1 MTDHQI
7 IMAEEV
13 ITDKHQQGKLLIYG
27 ATGYTSTLIV
37 HEAARRGLDFEIAG
51 RSEDKLAALA
61 AELNVPYH
69 VFPVGDLSGWKKSLE
84 GKTAL
89 INIAG
94 PFSETAEQ
102 AMEACITFKVHY
114 FDITAEV
121 NIYRL
126 AESKDA
132 AAQVAGITLLSG
144 AGLFA
149 TYDPLVVHT
158 AKRVKNPVALR
169 AAFKYSGG
177 FTPGSVAS
185 SANIIGAGTLVRKNG
200 EIIKLNEAPTAA
212 FDLGE
217 GSEDFTLMPLGAV
230 ILSFKST
237 GIRDIEEYF
246 KMAVPA
252 NSSEDGDVKFEEGHP
267 IAKSNTERSK
277 ILVEVT
283 GEDGTVVRSIADTP
297 DGYMPTV
304 TSAIEVVSRALNG
317 SYKVGFQSPAS
328 AYGSELLT
336 SLMDVKITD
345 F

>member
-1 MTDHQI
+1 MNDLKSTP
-7 IMAEEV
+7 
-13 ITDKHQQGKLLIYG
+13 QGKLLIYG
-27 ATGYTSTLIV
+27 ATGYTGTLIV
-37 HEAARRGLDFEIAG
+37 HEAAKRGLNFEIAG

-61 AELNVPYH
+61 TEVNVPYH
-69 VFPVGDLSGWKKSLE
+69 VFPVSDVEGWRKSLE

-89 INIAG
+89 LNIAG

-102 AMEACITFKVHY
+102 AMEASIKFKVHY
-114 FDITAEV
+114 FDITAEID
-121 NIYRL
+121 IYRL

-132 AAQVAGITLLSG
+132 AAKEAGIMLLSG

-158 AKRVKNPVALR
+158 AKRVKNPVAIR

-185 SANIIGAGTLVRKNG
+185 SSNIINAGLLVRKNG
-200 EIIKLNEAPTAA
+200 EIKKINEAPSAT
-212 FDLGE
+212 FNLGD
-217 GSEDFTLMPLGAV
+217 GPEDFSLMPLGAV
-230 ILSFKST
+230 VLSFKST
-237 GIRDIEEYF
+237 GIPDIEEYF
-246 KMAVPA
+246 KMALPSGKADEGVL
-252 NSSEDGDVKFEEGHP
+252 NFEEGHP
-267 IAKSNTERSK
+267 KAASSIERSK

-283 GEDGTVVRSIADTP
+283 GEDGTIARSMADTP

-304 TSAIEVVSRALNG
+304 TSAVEVVSRALNG

-328 AYGSELLT
+328 AYGADLVNSLT
-336 SLMDVKITD
+336 DVNITD

>member
-1 MTDHQI
+1 MD
-7 IMAEEV
+7 
-13 ITDKHQQGKLLIYG
+13 
-27 ATGYTSTLIV
+27 
-37 HEAARRGLDFEIAG
+37 
-51 RSEDKLAALA
+51 
-61 AELNVPYH
+61 
-69 VFPVGDLSGWKKSLE
+69 
-84 GKTAL
+84 
-89 INIAG
+89 
-94 PFSETAEQ
+94 
-102 AMEACITFKVHY
+102 ACIQFGVHY

-132 AAQVAGITLLSG
+132 AAQEAGIMILSG
-144 AGLFA
+144 IGLFA
-149 TYDPLVVHT
+149 TYDPLVVY
-158 AKRVKNPVALR
+158 ASKRVNNPITLR

-200 EIIKLNEAPTAA
+200 VLIKLNEALVSA

-217 GSEDFTLMPLGAV
+217 GPENFTLMPLGAV

-237 GIRDIEEYF
+237 GIPNIEEYF
-246 KMAVPA
+246 KMALFVQ
-252 NSSEDGDVKFEEGHP
+252 SSVDGDMKFDEGHP
-267 IAKSNTERSK
+267 TANLNTERSK

-283 GEDGTVVRSIADTP
+283 GQDGTVAQSMADMP

-336 SLMDVKITD
+336 SLIDVTITD

>member
-1 MTDHQI
+1 MKDLKSTP
-7 IMAEEV
+7 
-13 ITDKHQQGKLLIYG
+13 QGKLLIYG
-27 ATGYTSTLIV
+27 ATGYTGTLIV

-51 RSEDKLAALA
+51 RSEDRLAALS

-69 VFPVGDLSGWKKSLE
+69 VFPVGDLNGWKNSLE

-89 INIAG
+89 LNIAG

-102 AMEACITFKVHY
+102 AMEACIQFKVHY

-126 AESKDA
+126 AESKDV
-132 AAQVAGITLLSG
+132 AAQAAGIMLLSG
-144 AGLFA
+144 AGLFS

-158 AKRVKNPVALR
+158 AKRVQNPVALR
-169 AAFKYSGG
+169 AAFKYSGR

-200 EIIKLNEAPTAA
+200 EIIKLNEAPAAA

-217 GSEDFTLMPLGAV
+217 GSEDFTLMPLGAIV
-230 ILSFKST
+230 LSFKST
-237 GIRDIEEYF
+237 GIPDIEEYF
-246 KMAVPA
+246 KMALPA
-252 NSSEDGDVKFEEGHP
+252 GSSEDGDVKFEEGHP
-267 IAKSNTERSK
+267 TAKSTTERSR

-304 TSAIEVVSRALNG
+304 TSAIEVVSRALKG

-336 SLMDVKITD
+336 SLINVKITD
-345 F
+345 L

>member
-1 MTDHQI
+1 MKDLKSTP
-7 IMAEEV
+7 
-13 ITDKHQQGKLLIYG
+13 QGKLLIYG
-27 ATGYTSTLIV
+27 ATGYTGTLIV

-51 RSEDKLAALA
+51 RSEDRLAALS

-69 VFPVGDLSGWKKSLE
+69 MFPVDDLNGWKNSLE

-89 INIAG
+89 LNIAG

-102 AMEACITFKVHY
+102 AMEACVQFKVHY

-126 AESKDA
+126 AESKDV
-132 AAQVAGITLLSG
+132 AAQAAGIMLLSG

-149 TYDPLVVHT
+149 TYDPLVVHA
-158 AKRVKNPVALR
+158 AKRVQNPVALR

-217 GSEDFTLMPLGAV
+217 GSEDFALMPLGV
-230 ILSFKST
+230 VVLSFKST

-246 KMAVPA
+246 KMALPA
-252 NSSEDGDVKFEEGHP
+252 NYSEDRDVKFEEGHP
-267 IAKSNTERSK
+267 TAKSNTERSK

>member
-1 MTDHQI
+1 MKNIESTP
-7 IMAEEV
+7 
-13 ITDKHQQGKLLIYG
+13 QGKLLIYG
-27 ATGYTSTLIV
+27 ATGYTGTLIV

-51 RSEDKLAALA
+51 RSEDKLATLS

-69 VFPVGDLSGWKKSLE
+69 VFPVGDLNGWKNSLE

-89 INIAG
+89 LNIAG

-102 AMEACITFKVHY
+102 AMEACIQFKVHY

-132 AAQVAGITLLSG
+132 AAQAAGIMLLSG

-158 AKRVKNPVALR
+158 AKRVRNPVALR

-185 SANIIGAGTLVRKNG
+185 SANIIGAGTLVRKYG
-200 EIIKLNEAPTAA
+200 EIIKLSEAPAAA

-217 GSEDFTLMPLGAV
+217 GAEDFTLMPLGAV

-246 KMAVPA
+246 KMALPA
-252 NSSEDGDVKFEEGHP
+252 DSFEDGDVTFEEGHP
-267 IAKSNTERSK
+267 IFKSNTERSK

-283 GEDGTVVRSIADTP
+283 DEDGTVVRSIADTP

-336 SLMDVKITD
+336 SLIDVKITD

>member
-1 MTDHQI
+1 MRDL
-7 IMAEEV
+7 
-13 ITDKHQQGKLLIYG
+13 KSPPQGKLLIYG
-27 ATGYTSTLIV
+27 ATGYTGTLIV
-37 HEAARRGLDFEIAG
+37 HEAARRGIDFEIAG
-51 RSEDKLAALA
+51 RNEEKLAALA

-69 VFPVGDLSGWKKSLE
+69 VFPVGAREGWRASLE

-89 INIAG
+89 LNIAG

-102 AMEACITFKVHY
+102 AMEAAIQFKVHY

-121 NIYRL
+121 DIYRL

-132 AAQVAGITLLSG
+132 AAKAAGIMLLSG

-158 AKRVKNPVALR
+158 AKRVKNPVAFR

-185 SANIIGAGTLVRKNG
+185 SSNIVNAGLLVRKNG
-200 EIIKLNEAPTAA
+200 GIKKLNEAPSAA

-217 GSEDFTLMPLGAV
+217 GPEDFSLMPLGGV
-230 ILSFKST
+230 VLSFKST
-237 GIRDIEEYF
+237 GIPDIEEYF
-246 KMAVPA
+246 KMALQEES
-252 NSSEDGDVKFEEGHP
+252 NIGGNIKFEEGHH
-267 IAKSNTERSK
+267 KSGPTAERSK

-283 GEDGTVVRSIADTP
+283 GEDGTVVRSMADTP
-297 DGYMPTV
+297 EGYMPTV
-304 TSAIEVVSRALNG
+304 TSAVEVVNRALNG
-317 SYKVGFQSPAS
+317 SYKIGFQSPAS
-328 AYGSELLT
+328 AYGAELVT
-336 SLMDVKITD
+336 SLPDVNITD